1 MFTYLS
7 VVRVWLSDIGA
18 IICLLETASEAL
30 ISLDAA
36 RQAIFIVS
44 QAGTV
49 KWEINKFNLP
59 KLVSRLIYTQGT
71 PIRCSF

>member
-49 KWEINKFNLP
+49 KWDKFNLP